1 MAVSL
6 GVAALL
12 LVACGQSNDGSGTD
26 PAQDG
31 GLFDERIG
39 AEIEDA
45 TANGA
50 SADQL
55 ALLERARGE
64 GEVTIETARQAR
76 RAYAECATAAGV
88 EVTFDE
94 TTRPDGWVSWVTIV
108 DGSGAANTEQI
119 ARDCER
125 REALWVIVL
134 YSTQPATEQATADY
148 LDQQA
153 PVLRSCLE
161 EAGFQPE
168 PDATGM
174 ELAILTTRADDPV
187 MREAGVMCLQQI
199 GIDGF

>member
-12 LVACGQSNDGSGTD
+12 LVACGQSNDGSGTE

-94 TTRPDGWVSWVTIV
+94 VQGLTIKV
-108 DGSGAANTEQI
+108 AHWGLETLVRAM
-119 ARDCER
+119 
-125 REALWVIVL
+125 
-134 YSTQPATEQATADY
+134 ATERA
-148 LDQQA
+148 
-153 PVLRSCLE
+153 VGFSIGS
-161 EAGFQPE
+161 AG
-168 PDATGM
+168 
-174 ELAILTTRADDPV
+174 
-187 MREAGVMCLQQI
+187 
-199 GIDGF
+199 